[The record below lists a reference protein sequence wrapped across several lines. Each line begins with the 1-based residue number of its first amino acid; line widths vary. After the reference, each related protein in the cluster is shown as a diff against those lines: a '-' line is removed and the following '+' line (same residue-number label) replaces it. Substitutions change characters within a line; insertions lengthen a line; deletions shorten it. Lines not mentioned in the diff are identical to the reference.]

1 MIAALLAKVEA
12 LETRSAS
19 PARSE
24 SGHRAWAT
32 KEIPSAMAQ
41 FARWIEREYPE
52 LGAVDPKRDARLV
65 MIASKAYRAFQGS
78 DMRVRD

>member
-1 MIAALLAKVEA
+1 
-12 LETRSAS
+12 
-19 PARSE
+19 
-24 SGHRAWAT
+24 
-32 KEIPSAMAQ
+32 MAQ